1 MSGHS
6 KFHNIKARKGAQD
19 AKRGQIFTKIARE
32 IMVAVKEGGPSP
44 DTNIKLKMA
53 IQKGRDNSMPNDTIQ
68 SAIKRASGAQE
79 GANYEEIVYEG
90 YAPGGVALL
99 VECLTDNRNRTVSEV
114 KTAFTKHN
122 GNLGTTGSVSY
133 LFDRKGQLIIAKE
146 GATEDQIMEIALDAG
161 AEDIKTDDEEAFEVI
176 TDPADYVAVREAFEK
191 AGISFI
197 NAEITKIPQT
207 TNLITDA
214 KIGKQILKII
224 DKLEECD
231 DVQKV
236 YSNYELDESI
246 EDEVNA

>member
-133 LFDRKGQLIIAKE
+133 LFDRKGQLLIAKE
-146 GATEDQIMEIALDAG
+146 GVDEDQIMEIALEAG
-161 AEDIKTDDEEAFEVI
+161 AEDIKTDDEEAIEVI
-176 TDPADYVAVREAFEK
+176 TDPGDYVAVREAFEN

-207 TNLITDA
+207 TNLIADA
-214 KIGKQILKII
+214 KVAKQILKII

-236 YSNYELDESI
+236 YSNYEIDESI
-246 EDEVNA
+246 EDEVNE

>member
-114 KTAFTKHN
+114 KTAFSKHN

-133 LFDRKGQLIIAKE
+133 LFDRKGQLLIAKE
-146 GATEDQIMEIALDAG
+146 GVDEDQIMEIALEAG
-161 AEDIKTDDEEAFEVI
+161 AEDIKTEDEEAIEVI

-207 TNLITDA
+207 TNLISDA
-214 KIGKQILKII
+214 KVAKQILKII

-236 YSNYELDESI
+236 YSNYEIDESI
-246 EDEVNA
+246 EDEVNE

>member
-68 SAIKRASGAQE
+68 SAIKRASGAQD
-79 GANYEEIVYEG
+79 GANYEEVTYEG
-90 YAPGGVALL
+90 YTPGGVAVL
-99 VECLTDNRNRTVSEV
+99 VQCLTDNINRTVSEV
-114 KTAFTKHN
+114 RTCFSKNN
-122 GNLGTTGSVSY
+122 GNMANAGSVAY
-133 LFDRKGQLIIAKE
+133 LFDRKGQFFFSKADVD
-146 GATEDQIMEIALDAG
+146 EDQIMEIALEAG
-161 AEDIKTDDEEAFEVI
+161 AEDVKTDDEEAIEVI
-176 TDPADYVAVREAFEK
+176 TEPQDYSAVREAFETANIK
-191 AGISFI
+191 FVS
-197 NAEITKIPQT
+197 AEVTMIPQT

-214 KIGKQILKII
+214 KIGKQIVRIV

-236 YSNYELDESI
+236 YANYELDESI
-246 EDEVNA
+246 EEEVNA